1 MTQSGT
7 GLALCL
13 AGGGVSG
20 AFYEFGAV
28 AALEAGID
36 GWTVAQAPVVVGTS
50 CGSIVG
56 SFLALGIAATEPLT
70 AARTGPK
77 HPLWLNTRDVY
88 RLPLDRHARGWVK
101 ALAGLPDSIRGRE
114 KGRRDSWLDVVF
126 DMHRKL
132 PSGVFTNEGIARV
145 IGKAARWSGRDGSF
159 AALDMPLRIT
169 ATDLNEA
176 SRAVFGHG
184 HVMDVPVGLAA
195 CASTCIPYYMEPV
208 RILGRDYIDG
218 QIWNPIHLDLG
229 VVPATR
235 AVLAVTPLSA
245 YRQTRLEATSQAG
258 DEGRLGRAGAAVVLD
273 QSARIAAKVKD
284 EASRAAFRAAHPD
297 IPVFFV
303 EPEPDTVFDLMTA
316 VLRPG
321 NFARYWEIGFRTA
334 ARRLLGSRDEAG
346 TVLGAL
352 GMGLDV
358 DGLRSAADHWDVSL
372 VS

>member
-235 AVLAVTPLSA
+235 AVLAVTLSPPTG
-245 YRQTRLEATSQAG
+245 RPVWRRPPRPGTRGAWAAREPRWSWISRPALPPRSRT
-258 DEGRLGRAGAAVVLD
+258 RRAGRH
-273 QSARIAAKVKD
+273 SAPRIRTFRCSSW
-284 EASRAAFRAAHPD
+284 SR
-297 IPVFFV
+297 
-303 EPEPDTVFDLMTA
+303 
-316 VLRPG
+316 
-321 NFARYWEIGFRTA
+321 NRT
-334 ARRLLGSRDEAG
+334 RCSI
-346 TVLGAL
+346 
-352 GMGLDV
+352 
-358 DGLRSAADHWDVSL
+358 S
-372 VS
+372 